1 MPLPINEAV
10 ELQIPVNG
18 WIISAQL
25 MLKLGF
31 LDSAQAIC
39 DGGLCICSVQ
49 LRVSLLLKIY
59 PLIKKYINTF
69 TISNLKT
76 SEAFLA
82 SVYQRWFDVSILP
95 DSRSYNA
102 ETLRVKT
109 KNE

>member
-49 LRVSLLLKIY
+49 LRVPLLLKNTFF
-59 PLIKKYINTF
+59 IKNYINIF
-69 TISNLKT
+69 TMSNFT
-76 SEAFLA
+76 SGA
-82 SVYQRWFDVSILP
+82 V
-95 DSRSYNA
+95 
-102 ETLRVKT
+102 
-109 KNE
+109 